1 MSTIR
6 IKFKVNPG
14 REGLPLD
21 ILARHAEDTAAFL
34 KSLANDLNLP
44 ADQSLWVAKEFKN
57 GSLIYTAENHL
68 SVDEAVVEKAASA
81 TMALI
86 ACKGER
92 SKVPS
97 FISDLT
103 IRNFAEIK
111 NPFGADDVVRVGV
124 VGVDNKTKWKP
135 VSYMAF
141 QAIADMIEGQVVYHG
156 SVMGTT
162 YEWNKGA
169 DKPYLKLRDIATGE
183 LVKCTYSKKDYS
195 KVRALFDRESDM
207 VVVYGTITYDRLAS
221 STELTNATDFESIA
235 PLSEDEQ
242 DAFFGSLPRL
252 TGDMSSAEYVRQQ
265 RDSIE

>member
-1 MSTIR
+1 VSTIR
-6 IKFKVNPG
+6 LKFKVHPG

-21 ILARHAEDTAAFL
+21 ILARHAEDTLAFL

-68 SVDEAVVEKAASA
+68 LVDNVVVEKAAAA

-86 ACKGER
+86 TCKGDR
-92 SKVPS
+92 AKVPS
-97 FISDLT
+97 FVSDAT

-111 NPFGADDVVRVGV
+111 APFGQDDMVRVGV
-124 VGVDNKTKWKP
+124 VGADEKTKWKN

-141 QAIADMIEGQVVYHG
+141 QAIADMVEGRVVYVG

-169 DKPYLKLRDIATGE
+169 EKPYLKLRDVATGE
-183 LVKCTYSKKDYS
+183 LVKCVYNRKDYA

-207 VVVYGTITYDRLAS
+207 VVVYGTITYDRLAE
-221 STELTNATDFESIA
+221 STELTNATDFESVA
-235 PLSEDEQ
+235 PLSEEEQ
-242 DAFFGSLPRL
+242 LAFYGSLPGF
-252 TGDMSSAEYVRQQ
+252 TGDLSAADYVRLQ
-265 RDSIE
+265 RDA